1 MRNVSNMKGAA
12 AAVGLT
18 VAVLR
23 ATSAEAAFTREPW
36 IQDATTTSVTIAW
49 EAGTTG
55 GTQRVAYGAGETM
68 DQTIDGTL
76 VSVRLFKATITGLTP
91 SSRFAYKVFSDQD
104 ESPAGSF
111 VTAPAV
117 AEPFR
122 FGVTGDNRSDAT
134 GHANVVA
141 ATIPHEPDFML
152 NTGDIVDGTSYTGF
166 FDVEAALLRN
176 AVIFPAPG
184 NHDAPS
190 QYQYGFDRPN
200 YYSFRWGNAFF
211 LSINT
216 DGDYGPASTQLQ
228 WVEAQLAAAKADASI
243 QWIIAYHHHPVYSS
257 GSHGDTAEVQATLNP
272 LYKQYGVDVV
282 FQGHDHNYERVE
294 LDGIVYV
301 VSGGG
306 GVSTRAMGTPR
317 EGQIYAESVRHVT
330 IVDIDGGVLEMKA
343 FRTDGTVL
351 DERKLEKGPRSGEGG
366 TEPNPDPD
374 PTPDEPGNPTDPAA
388 GNETA
393 HGSGC
398 ACDLGAATH
407 VAAPIAPIL
416 LSVGAGLIAVIRRR
430 RRR

>member
-1 MRNVSNMKGAA
+1 MRDFSTIKRGAA
-12 AAVGLT
+12 AIGLT

-23 ATSAEAAFTREPW
+23 ASSAEAAFTREPW

-55 GTQRVAYGAGETM
+55 GAQRLVYGAGEAM
-68 DQTIDGTL
+68 DQSVDGTL
-76 VSVRLFKATITGLTP
+76 VSTRLFKATVTGLTP
-91 SSRFAYKVFSDQD
+91 SSRFSYKVFSSQD

-122 FGVTGDNRSDAT
+122 FGVTGDNRSDSA

-141 ATIPHEPDFML
+141 ATLPHDPDFML
-152 NTGDIVDGTSYTGF
+152 NTGDIVDGTDYTGF
-166 FDVEAALLRN
+166 FDVEKALLRN
-176 AVIFPAPG
+176 AVIFPSPG
-184 NHDAPS
+184 NHDAPA

-216 DGDYGPASTQLQ
+216 DGDYGAGSAQLP
-228 WVEAQLAAAKADASI
+228 WIEAQLAAAKADATI

-257 GSHGDTAEVQATLNP
+257 GSHGDTAEAKALLNP

-282 FQGHDHNYERVE
+282 FAGHDHNYERVE
-294 LDGIVYV
+294 LDNIVYV
-301 VSGGG
+301 VAGGG

-317 EGQIYAESVRHVT
+317 DGQIFAESVRHVA
-330 IVDIDGGVLEMKA
+330 IVDIDGGVLDLTA
-343 FRTDGTVL
+343 YRTDGTVL
-351 DERKLEKGPRSGEGG
+351 DARRLEKGPPSGGS
-366 TEPNPDPD
+366 
-374 PTPDEPGNPTDPAA
+374 EPGPGNTPEPPGGDAPAD
-388 GNETA
+388 GMETV

-407 VAAPIAPIL
+407 AAAPIAPIL
-416 LSVGAGLIAVIRRR
+416 LSVGAGLIAVLRRR
-430 RRR
+430 RTRPRK